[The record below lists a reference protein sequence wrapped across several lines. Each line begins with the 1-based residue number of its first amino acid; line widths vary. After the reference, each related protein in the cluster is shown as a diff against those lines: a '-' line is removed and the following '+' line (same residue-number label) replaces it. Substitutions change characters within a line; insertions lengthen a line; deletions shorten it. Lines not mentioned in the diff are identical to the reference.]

1 MKTRRESLVAVAQH
15 LFVSYLFRYGGNIS
29 AALILGGVD
38 DNGAHLCGIQ
48 PHGSFSYLPYATL
61 GSGSLAAQSVLDTG
75 FSSKMTEEAAQ
86 DLAVRAIEAG
96 VLNDLGSGS
105 NIDVCII
112 RKDRTTY
119 IRSVKKTGTESAG
132 KMNIV

>member
-1 MKTRRESLVAVAQH
+1 
-15 LFVSYLFRYGGNIS
+15 
-29 AALILGGVD
+29 
-38 DNGAHLCGIQ
+38 
-48 PHGSFSYLPYATL
+48 
-61 GSGSLAAQSVLDTG
+61 
-75 FSSKMTEEAAQ
+75 MTEEAAQ

-105 NIDVCII
+105 NIDVCVI

-119 IRSVKKTGTESAG
+119 TRSVKKTGTESAG